1 MVDDEGMVND
11 VEDAWSLAGTKTLR
25 SMRDRICLCV
35 VVVVV
40 VVALMVAVG
49 VVVLMVAVVAVV
61 VVLVIVVRVLRE
73 LCIGVVEVVGVLCI
87 EVVEVDCTGMLD
99 FIVLGGVFVVEMV
112 EEVELVVKCVMR
124 LVLWC
129 ANGRGYFLCCFRLM
143 SVEVNELN
151 GNGCLF
157 GIVILADCFLLLKR
171 NFLVEDGRYGH
182 GDGGGG

>member
-25 SMRDRICLCV
+25 SMMDRICLCV

-40 VVALMVAVG
+40 VVTLMVAVG
-49 VVVLMVAVVAVV
+49 VVVLMVAVV

-87 EVVEVDCTGMLD
+87 ELVEVDCTGMLD

-143 SVEVNELN
+143 SVEVNELS